1 MKTMHLTSIADMMV
15 MDPLAE
21 REREGLVRRLN
32 ELYEDFIT
40 KVAEYEIEE
49 VREIAEGRIW
59 TGE

>member
-1 MKTMHLTSIADMMV
+1 MHLTSIADMMV